1 MLCDLNWIWVFA
13 ERICMCSWPITW
25 EYYISLEPLAL
36 YSLFEIFLDPFK
48 LHKLYIRGLTCDCR
62 FSEEESLFSAHGQ
75 TWKCPL
81 LFLYLPHGSFSFFLV
96 LGMSPLRP
104 LPSCRYLL
112 LDALPWPGSKLYLL
126 SPYALSHQKWK
137 SGSFGFGGKIQGK
150 MTWYTHLPVF
160 SVVLRCLLYLIL

>member
-25 EYYISLEPLAL
+25 EDYISLEPLAL

-62 FSEEESLFSAHGQ
+62 FSEEESLFSAHGR

-81 LFLYLPHGSFSFFLV
+81 LFLYLPHGSCSFFLV

-126 SPYALSHQKWK
+126 SAICFESSEVEVRVFWVWRKN
-137 SGSFGFGGKIQGK
+137 SGQNNLMRSPPSIFSCFE
-150 MTWYTHLPVF
+150 VF
-160 SVVLRCLLYLIL
+160 T